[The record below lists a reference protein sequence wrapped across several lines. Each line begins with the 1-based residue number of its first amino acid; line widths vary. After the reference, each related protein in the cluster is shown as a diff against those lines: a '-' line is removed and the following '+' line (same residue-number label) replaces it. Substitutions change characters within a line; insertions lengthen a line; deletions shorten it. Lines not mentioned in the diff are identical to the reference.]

1 MELKQPA
8 QNSLYSDPRS
18 FLTDIKTARPFSRLF
33 AMAFL
38 CLGLHAASAV
48 SVEFHQESHVPIVAE
63 SFGATGQTIDITLN
77 YPPRTGTELML
88 MENTGID
95 FIDGTFNDLAQGQ
108 TVSLEYDGVTYDFV
122 ANYFGGTGNDLV
134 LMWKNVRAVGWGVN
148 SNGELGDGTFT
159 SRAEPAPVSANGVL
173 AGKTVI
179 SLATGLY
186 HSLALCSDGTL
197 VAWGIGYYG
206 NLGNG
211 STALS
216 KVPVAVDTTSAMSA
230 LSGKT
235 VIGVTA
241 GNFHCLALC
250 SDGTLAAWG
259 ANFAGQLGDGTET
272 NRSLPV
278 RIDSGVLAG
287 KKVVGMAAGT
297 AHSLA
302 LCSDGTVAAWG
313 SNQYGQLG
321 DNSWDYQRNLPVAVN
336 TAPGTS
342 ALYDKAVTQLAAGG
356 SSSLAL
362 CSDGSVAMWGIGVG
376 QGSGER
382 APMAVTMPVPVSAL
396 AAGDLHWLALSQGGG
411 VYAWGSGTG
420 SAVPTLVYT
429 SAVGIAAGFGHSLAL
444 SYDGTLFTWGG
455 GGIVNGFFEHMI
467 EVGIRFSKLQ
477 SGESRHYSLALAAY
491 PNAQAVRRDWRQQM
505 FGSDPANSGIAAD
518 DADPDQDGLPNLM
531 EYALNLDPNA
541 FTPAPMELQPAGS
554 DLEYRY
560 SRSGIAHAAGV
571 TYRVEWSDDLSI
583 WSTTG
588 VIEEMIDNGVTRQEM
603 KATLPAGNCGRR
615 FVRLRVE

>member
-18 FLTDIKTARPFSRLF
+18 FLTGIKTARPFNRLL

-48 SVEFHQESHVPIVAE
+48 FVDFHSETDVPISAGPVTANGE
-63 SFGATGQTIDITLN
+63 PISITLHF
-77 YPPRTGTELML
+77 PPRTGAELMVVR
-88 MENTGID
+88 NTGID

-134 LMWKNVRAVGWGVN
+134 LMWKNVRAAGWGVN

-159 SRAEPAPVSANGVL
+159 SREEPVPAAASGVL

-179 SLATGLY
+179 AMAPGYY
-186 HSLALCSDGTL
+186 HSLALCSDGT
-197 VAWGIGYYG
+197 VAAWGIGYYG

-216 KVPVAVDTTSAMSA
+216 NVPVAVDTTSAMSA

-241 GNFHCLALC
+241 GSFHCLALC

-259 ANFAGQLGDGTET
+259 ANFAGQLGDGTQT
-272 NRSLPV
+272 DRGVPV
-278 RIDSGVLAG
+278 RINSGALAG
-287 KKVVGMAAGT
+287 RKVVGMAAGGF
-297 AHSLA
+297 HSLA

-313 SNQYGQLG
+313 FNLTGQLG
-321 DNSWDYQRNLPVAVN
+321 NNSAVNQHNLPVEVN
-336 TAPGTS
+336 AALGVS
-342 ALYDKAVTQLAAGG
+342 ALHGKTVTQLTAGG
-356 SSSLAL
+356 ASSLAL
-362 CSDGSVAMWGIGVG
+362 CSDGSVAFWGGGGGTNG
-376 QGSGER
+376 Q
-382 APMAVTMPVPVSAL
+382 MVPVTIFTGSISAL
-396 AAGDLHWLALSQGGG
+396 AAGDAHWLALTDYGS
-411 VYAWGSGTG
+411 VAVWGSGTG
-420 SAVPTLVYT
+420 SAVPIGF
-429 SAVGIAAGFGHSLAL
+429 SISGPPAISIAAGFSHSMAL
-444 SYDGTLFTWGG
+444 LSDGTLFTWGSSQ
-455 GGIVNGFFEHMI
+455 IINGTFHPMTEA
-467 EVGIRFSKLQ
+467 GIRFSKLQ
-477 SGESRHYSLALAAY
+477 SSASRHYSQALAAY
-491 PNAQAVRRDWRQQM
+491 PNPEAVRRNWRQQK
-505 FGSDPANSGIAAD
+505 FGDPANSGIATD
-518 DADPDQDGLPNLM
+518 DADPDHDGLPNLM

-541 FTPAPMELQPAGS
+541 FTPAPMELYPNGT
-554 DLEYRY
+554 DLQCYY
-560 SRSGIAHAAGV
+560 TRSGTAHAAGV
-571 TYRVEWSDDLSI
+571 TYRVEWSDDLSN

-588 VIEEMIDNGVTRQEM
+588 VIEEVIYNGGTMQEM
-603 KATLPAGNCGRR
+603 KATLPTGNGGRR

>member
-18 FLTDIKTARPFSRLF
+18 FLTGIKTARPFNRLL

-48 SVEFHQESHVPIVAE
+48 SVEFHQESHVPIVTE

-77 YPPRTGTELML
+77 YPPRTGAELMVVR
-88 MENTGID
+88 NTGID
-95 FIDGTFNDLAQGQ
+95 FIDGTFSNLAHGQ
-108 TVSLEYDGVTYDFV
+108 TISLEHDGVAYDFV

-134 LMWKNVRAVGWGVN
+134 LMWKNVRAVGWGAN

-159 SRAEPAPVSANGVL
+159 SREEPVPVAASGVL

-179 SLATGLY
+179 AMAPGYY
-186 HSLALCSDGTL
+186 HSLALCSDGT
-197 VAWGIGYYG
+197 VAAWGIGVYG

-211 STALS
+211 STSLS
-216 KVPVAVDTTSAMSA
+216 NVPVAVDTTSAMSA

-235 VIGVTA
+235 VIGVTG

-259 ANFAGQLGDGTET
+259 ANFAGQLGDGSDT

-313 SNQYGQLG
+313 SNFNGQLG
-321 DNSWDYQRNLPVAVN
+321 NNSAVN
-336 TAPGTS
+336 QHNRPVEVNAALGVS
-342 ALYDKAVTQLAAGG
+342 ALHGKTVTQLTAGG

-362 CSDGSVAMWGIGVG
+362 CSDGSVAFWG
-376 QGSGER
+376 GSGGTNGE
-382 APMAVTMPVPVSAL
+382 MVPVTIFTGSISAL
-396 AAGDLHWLALSQGGG
+396 AAGDAHWLALTDYGS
-411 VYAWGSGTG
+411 VFVWGSGTG
-420 SAVPTLVYT
+420 SAVPIGF
-429 SAVGIAAGFGHSLAL
+429 SISGPPAISIAAGFSHSMAL
-444 SYDGTLFTWGG
+444 LSDGTLFTWGSSQ
-455 GGIVNGFFEHMI
+455 IINGTFHPMTEA
-467 EVGIRFSKLQ
+467 GIRFSKLQ
-477 SGESRHYSLALAAY
+477 SSTSRHYSLALAAY
-491 PNAQAVRRDWRQQM
+491 PNPEAVRRNWRQQK
-505 FGSDPANSGIAAD
+505 FGDPANSGIATD
-518 DADPDQDGLPNLM
+518 DADPDHDGLPNLM

-541 FTPAPMELQPAGS
+541 FTPAPMELYPNGT
-554 DLEYRY
+554 DLQCYY
-560 SRSGIAHAAGV
+560 TRSGTAHAAGV
-571 TYRVEWSDDLSI
+571 TYQVEWSDDLI
-583 WSTTG
+583 TWSTTG
-588 VIEEMIDNGVTRQEM
+588 VIEEMTYNGGSTQHLQV
-603 KATLPAGNCGRR
+603 TLPAGSGDHR